1 MKEHELRKRIKRE
14 KIQEQMPES
23 TRKRMDDLLDGLPEE
38 TKRSKI
44 HRIWKNAVVFVAVL
58 SLSTVTVFAGAKLI
72 TLGTGKLDTKHGS
85 RQYQRSV
92 KLNEIQKNN
101 AKAGISRTDQ
111 GITLRIDNVG
121 LDEGN
126 LLLYYT
132 VSLNKTTTAEK
143 LEKVKKDSLQERW
156 NLNSIWLGPQI
167 SIDGKANDEVN
178 ETGVTEAYRINSHKI
193 KGVYRFN
200 LTGKLKKKVKLDIK
214 TNYLWDTKGD
224 WSMQLAVDRSKV
236 AKKTKVIIR
245 SKKSIVDRVIISPLG
260 NTLRSNDKKHDL
272 VIRDNKGRY
281 LYYEEKTNS
290 EKSKDIYQFF
300 KHTHTRS
307 LEIIPVKKQS
317 VVTKNGKVQKA
328 VLNLKKNEIVKVSDH
343 TKLKVAD
350 VKKQKHNLRIYFKV
364 LDYDGAILT
373 DGIEDRFIVDKKG
386 RSLIKDGGSIDT
398 WTDYEKEQLVLEF
411 YNASKAIDYAKAAKI
426 NFLKQKTV
434 INESQKQ
441 KIKIK

>member
-156 NLNSIWLGPQI
+156 NL
-167 SIDGKANDEVN
+167 
-178 ETGVTEAYRINSHKI
+178 
-193 KGVYRFN
+193 

-290 EKSKDIYQFF
+290 EKC
-300 KHTHTRS
+300 R
-307 LEIIPVKKQS
+307 
-317 VVTKNGKVQKA
+317 
-328 VLNLKKNEIVKVSDH
+328 
-343 TKLKVAD
+343 
-350 VKKQKHNLRIYFKV
+350 
-364 LDYDGAILT
+364 
-373 DGIEDRFIVDKKG
+373 
-386 RSLIKDGGSIDT
+386 
-398 WTDYEKEQLVLEF
+398 
-411 YNASKAIDYAKAAKI
+411 
-426 NFLKQKTV
+426 
-434 INESQKQ
+434 
-441 KIKIK
+441 